1 MIIIIQNIENLTS
14 FIAYFL
20 KNNLNCIHKQFVMEN
35 KIFLSEDWHNFTA
48 TQHLNI
54 QKFINKNAIDLDSHA
69 SVYEYLNNGC
79 HNSDATSAKWDL
91 GELSVSE
98 SEVYN
103 AILEFRHICY
113 KEYEDETGKKYSM
126 ASMIN
131 PLMNAFHYGYHEGK
145 EDRQVTK
152 DAINNS
158 ETIIGNIMLYFGF
171 DTKYLREE
179 NCIPNK
185 KAVKLSKTLNGGN
198 YSKFDEMF
206 RWLLEGYKITFPP
219 LTITRLCRNMVHPQ
233 DREVYDPLY
242 GNKSF
247 LESIYPEKPGQ
258 ARKIIEFLIFTYI
271 GIITICRKL
280 LNKLAD
286 GVPAI
291 SGSNLNE
298 DNIIHYCKVSSKH
311 NGLNNEERDELATS
325 ISSYIIKLKDNIL
338 GNLSQ
343 FTPGE
348 TLSLD
353 IHGQGISSVKWTLGD
368 NRSTGDR
375 DQYGLKI
382 TGAFR
387 YEPIEINIITE
398 NGNIRFNNIKVDS
411 SHYSDITIVLD
422 CQSKQYEIR
431 STKVEKHMIEAAE
444 EERVSLKVKSDLDG
458 TIIVDQTTKD
468 IRQGQYAEI
477 KVSKGE
483 HTITLTS
490 AKNHSYSIK
499 RTINIANDTTLDLLF
514 ANEVKNHREF
524 WRIEDIVT
532 LKQTIGGYN
541 YFILWDSTV
550 DLPVYKCYVGDSLN
564 GDDGKLEDYDT
575 GFAGNLFYI
584 HNRKQQRYKYH
595 DLTDPKNDQ
604 IYADHLFTFKNGY
617 ELSGYNGGGDALVI
631 DENGKT
637 LYTIFKFKD
646 WNKELKSI
654 YKEFVSQ
661 FTFSGN
667 WAAMLQKDATIR
679 FINKQWIEDE
689 SHNYNYDP
697 DKLYPMF
704 HNGYCAVS
712 KGDKYIFLKDHT
724 TFIKELPDEYESL
737 RVEKLDNDIVYIGKR
752 DGKYGLI
759 SSDLQIILPFEYDK
773 IEIRFEHYILVKGE
787 YNGSSQSILCIKGK
801 ELLKDCDTTHF
812 IRIFDLDITYP
823 YMLGARSTSRNKWSI
838 FSTDGEKHIDDVD
851 EIILISIRGR
861 FSIKRNG
868 LWEIWKLESGNL
880 SKVTEIHSGRPR
892 AYLPKYDI
900 YKTIDN
906 GIVRFFNNDG
916 KEIERPQFETKQ
928 SITNAANFGDE
939 YYIADNDGIR
949 HIIDSSG
956 NKISN
961 DYIEIRNI
969 VNGHA
974 AVKDISWK
982 FIHYVNGR
990 FEEINTTGYYA
1001 VHDFTKDGYA
1011 MVRQKA
1017 DSKWGLIDTNGNLVI
1032 PCNYDHIDPFKCRCT
1047 SVKEERYWKIIN
1059 KEDNKEIK
1067 IN

>member
-126 ASMIN
+126 ASLIN

-219 LTITRLCRNMVHPQ
+219 LTITRLCRNMIHPQ

-298 DNIIHYCKVSSKH
+298 DNIVHYCKVSSKQ
-311 NGLNNEERDELATS
+311 NGLNNEEREELAAS

-444 EERVSLKVKSDLDG
+444 EEERVSLKVKSDLDG
-458 TIIVDQTTKD
+458 TIMVDQTTKD

-514 ANEVKNHREF
+514 AYENHRE
-524 WRIEDIVT
+524 WWKIEDIVT
-532 LKQTIGGYN
+532 LKQTIGGKN

-550 DLPVYKCYVGDSLN
+550 DIPVYKCYVGNSLD
-564 GDDGKLEDYDT
+564 GGDGKLEDYDT

-584 HNRKQQRYKYH
+584 YNRKQQQYKYH
-595 DLTDPKNDQ
+595 DLTDPQNNQ
-604 IYADHLFTFKNGY
+604 IHAGHLFTFKNGY

-646 WNKELKSI
+646 CNEKLKSI
-654 YKEFVSQ
+654 YKKFVWQ
-661 FTFSGN
+661 FTFSEN

-704 HNGYCAVS
+704 HNGYCAVR

-737 RVEKLDNDIVYIGKR
+737 RVTKLDNDIVYIGKR

-773 IEIRFEHYILVKGE
+773 IEIISEHYIIVKGE
-787 YNGSSQSILCIKGK
+787 HNGNSQSILCIKGK
-801 ELLKDCDTTHF
+801 ELLRDCDSRWALG
-812 IRIFDLDITYP
+812 IAYP
-823 YMLGARSTSRNKWSI
+823 NWLAARSTCQNKWII
-838 FSTDGEKHIDDVD
+838 FSPDGKKHLDDVD
-851 EIILISIRGR
+851 EIRLH
-861 FSIKRNG
+861 FSRDHIAVKRNG
-868 LWEIWKLESGNL
+868 LWEIWRHESGNL
-880 SKVTEIHSGRPR
+880 SKVMEVRSGRPLSYI
-892 AYLPKYDI
+892 AKYDV
-900 YKTIDN
+900 YKIREKN
-906 GIVRFFNNDG
+906 LYRFFNKDG
-916 KEIERPQFETKQ
+916 TQI
-928 SITNAANFGDE
+928 ITYTEKFGDE

-982 FIHYVNGR
+982 FLHYANGR
-990 FEEINTTGYYA
+990 FEEINTRGYYA
-1001 VHDFTKDGYA
+1001 VHDFTEEGYA

-1032 PCNYDHIDPFKCRCT
+1032 PCNYDHIDPFKCRYT
-1047 SVKEERYWKIIN
+1047 SVKEGTYWKIIN
-1059 KEDNKEIK
+1059 KEDNKDIK